1 MIKGVTSKTGEV
13 FEALSNLDIIKDYVL
28 VGGTALSLQLNTR
41 LSEDLDFMKWRK
53 TKNDNPE
60 IPWAKIDKELSNLGF
75 GKAKVEVLGFEQALF
90 EIDDVK
96 LSFYFRDSYSPKGLQ
111 SVPFHNNVAVADINS
126 IGVMKIDAML
136 RRNSFRDYYDLYSIL
151 KNGADINDLLDKAND
166 YSGHVT
172 KRTNL
177 ISIIS
182 NGDKFLR
189 DKGFEKLNPIYDI
202 SAINIQ
208 DYIKSKLEQPV
219 EKAQLFKIAELPHS
233 DFEEMALP
241 FDKLK
246 DIDKERILEGKTT
259 GEYSIKLKH
268 DEKNI
273 VSLNVK
279 LFLTRKSD
287 NSVVLNCVPLK
298 KH

>member
-41 LSEDLDFMKWRK
+41 LSEDLDFMKWKK

-60 IPWAKIDKELSNLGF
+60 IPWAKINKELSNLGF
-75 GKAKVEVLGFEQALF
+75 GKVKVEVLGFEQVLF
-90 EIDDVK
+90 EVADVK

-111 SVPFHNNVAVADINS
+111 RVPFHNNVDVADIDS

-166 YSGHVT
+166 YSGRVT

-182 NGDKFLR
+182 NGDKFFR
-189 DKGFEKLNPIYDI
+189 DKGFEKLNPIYNISNEEIENFIIKRLENIKVFTEQEIPLDELAKLGLSLSDITPENKELLLMGKQTNDI
-202 SAINIQ
+202 SLNI
-208 DYIKSKLEQPV
+208 D
-219 EKAQLFKIAELPHS
+219 EL
-233 DFEEMALP
+233 
-241 FDKLK
+241 K
-246 DIDKERILEGKTT
+246 GK
-259 GEYSIKLKH
+259 KVRL
-268 DEKNI
+268 
-273 VSLNVK
+273 SLN
-279 LFLTRKSD
+279 RGAD
-287 NSVVLNCVPLK
+287 NSVSLVCHSRKTN
-298 KH
+298 